1 MADYY
6 FDVWKDDFGNLNL
19 KIPPKLQGQC
29 QEEFRSCGQRGLLVY
44 YAVFALQSRLD
55 QLEKRLISV
64 ESIPRVTEIAS
75 ATDTVN
81 GVQPPLSPLKRMGR
95 ADLCRFGY
103 RPDPRNNAKLLPDK
117 EEQATI
123 RRAQHFRKVWAE
135 SQGSLP
141 NVGPG
146 GPRAARQEMGREP
159 VGPARDF
166 APRGFL
172 ASVMTLASE
181 PVATSI

>member
-29 QEEFRSCGQRGLLVY
+29 QEEFRNCGQRGLLVY

-123 RRAQHFRKVWAE
+123 RRAQHLRSFGLSLREVCRTLDQEGRARRGKKWDG
-135 SQGSLP
+135 SQSVL
-141 NVGPG
+141 
-146 GPRAARQEMGREP
+146 RAILRRE
-159 VGPARDF
+159 
-166 APRGFL
+166 
-172 ASVMTLASE
+172 ASSQA
-181 PVATSI
+181 